1 MVRSLGRF
9 DVYFV
14 CFIISDLSRS
24 DIPENTAS
32 ELEYTATD
40 TDSSG
45 HDGFIAV
52 FLSHVLSTW
61 RVHSTHAQRYSIA
74 CRSRED
80 KKIFEACGCS
90 TEPTRTSSDDK
101 IYDIWTRAHLCM
113 WEV

>member
-14 CFIISDLSRS
+14 CFIMSDLSRS

-32 ELEYTATD
+32 KLEYTAMD

-52 FLSHVLSTW
+52 SLSHVLSTW

-74 CRSRED
+74 CRSRQD
-80 KKIFEACGCS
+80 KKFLRHADVAQS
-90 TEPTRTSSDDK
+90 LRVHPLTTEFTTHGP
-101 IYDIWTRAHLCM
+101 
-113 WEV
+113 